1 MKEILLFRK
10 FLLAGGIAALINWI
24 ARIILNDLLKLSLA
38 HSIFIAHVFGMVVAF
53 YLFKTH
59 VFKSKKNFLS
69 SSRSFFMV
77 NIFSLIFVYFVTLL
91 LIKLFLFI
99 FSDIFFIKGLSYG
112 LALGLTS
119 ITSFYLHKKFTY

>member
-1 MKEILLFRK
+1 MMKL
-10 FLLAGGIAALINWI
+10 
-24 ARIILNDLLKLSLA
+24 
-38 HSIFIAHVFGMVVAF
+38 SIFIKFLICGFIAASINWTARLMLNDFFYINLIFSIVIAHILGMFIAF
-53 YLFKTH
+53 ILFKTH

>member
-1 MKEILLFRK
+1 MKEIELFRK

-24 ARIILNDLLKLSLA
+24 ARLILNDFFKLSLVYSIVTA
-38 HSIFIAHVFGMVVAF
+38 HFIGMVVAF

-59 VFKSKKNFLS
+59 VFKSKKKLLS
-69 SSRSFFMV
+69 SSRSFFLV
-77 NIFSLIFVYFVTLL
+77 NIFSLIFVYFATLL

-99 FSDIFFIKGLSYG
+99 FSDIIFIKGISYG